1 MNRPLI
7 IILFLVLASIPLTSC
22 RTTTTTQTTDTLH
35 LSTIATWR
43 SLQRAHLSLR
53 DTLFPLLQVSNCS
66 LPFRQPAVPLV
77 RHAELSFIADQSDT
91 NTAAHQR
98 HGATTQLQA
107 KQPNTVLNSPQVPP
121 LLIVISI
128 IGSAIAIFL
137 SGFNLK
143 R

>member
-7 IILFLVLASIPLTSC
+7 IILFFVLASIPLTSC

-91 NTAAHQR
+91 NHVAHQR
-98 HGATTQLQA
+98 YGATTQMQK
-107 KQPNTVLNSPQVPP
+107 KQPNTVLNSPQVHP